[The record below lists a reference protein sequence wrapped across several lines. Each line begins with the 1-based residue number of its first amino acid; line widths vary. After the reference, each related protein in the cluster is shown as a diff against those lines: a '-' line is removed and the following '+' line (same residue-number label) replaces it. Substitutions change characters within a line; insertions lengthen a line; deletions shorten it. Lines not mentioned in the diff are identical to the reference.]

1 MPPYHDA
8 VLAFL
13 NQPPG
18 PFCDPC
24 LAEQLGLPILD
35 VTMTT
40 LNIEEQQTLGVSVGL
55 GYCQRCR
62 RMDRVTQKLA

>member
-1 MPPYHDA
+1 MSPYHDA

-13 NQPPG
+13 NQNPG

-24 LAEQLGLPILD
+24 LAEQLGLSSLD

-40 LNIEEQQTLGVSVGL
+40 LNIGEQQTLGVSVDL
-55 GYCQRCR
+55 GYCKRCR
-62 RMDRVTQKLA
+62 RMDRVTRKLA